1 MKCGNS
7 KRSVCW
13 RLVWATLC
21 CLVSLSFAQ
30 TGNFIG
36 EIRMFAGNFPPA
48 GWMLCDGSL
57 LPISQYDVLFNILG
71 TTYGGDGQTTFALPD
86 LRGRM
91 PIHGGNGSGMTLTV
105 GQTLGQEQVTLT
117 ASQMPAHTHTVAFP
131 ADSTVGS
138 TYQPGGKLP
147 SRNAAGIPSYSSGS
161 NATMNSA
168 VTVGATGGTGGG
180 QPVPIM
186 PPFLCINFIIQVT
199 GVFPTQN

>member
-1 MKCGNS
+1 
-7 KRSVCW
+7 
-13 RLVWATLC
+13 
-21 CLVSLSFAQ
+21 
-30 TGNFIG
+30 
-36 EIRMFAGNFPPA
+36 
-48 GWMLCDGSL
+48 MLCDGSL

-138 TYQPGGKLP
+138 T
-147 SRNAAGIPSYSSGS
+147 
-161 NATMNSA
+161 
-168 VTVGATGGTGGG
+168 
-180 QPVPIM
+180 
-186 PPFLCINFIIQVT
+186 
-199 GVFPTQN
+199 